1 MTTTDSLILSL
12 TDLPRALGSTRHTS
26 LAWIVPDDLGTSS
39 MRVAPGTQLP
49 LDVDLTSVDDGVLV
63 RLSTSVDLVGEC
75 VRCLDPVLHHH
86 DVTAAEVYFE
96 GPASTRGRAE
106 PIDEGREAEDDTA
119 RIGPHDTIDLEPL
132 LRDSVVTLIDPLP
145 LCRPDCPGLCPVCGE
160 RLADLP
166 TDHHHDIVDPRL
178 AGLAAL
184 LDRVEEDPH

>member
-1 MTTTDSLILSL
+1 LTTTDPLILPL
-12 TDLPRALGSTRHTS
+12 ADLPRALGSTRHES
-26 LAWIVPDDLGTSS
+26 LVWTVPDDLGTSS
-39 MRVAPGTQLP
+39 MRVAPGTLLP

-75 VRCLDPVLHHH
+75 VRCLDPVRHHH
-86 DVTAAEVYFE
+86 DVEAAEVYVE
-96 GPASTRGRAE
+96 APGATRHHPDPAGQ
-106 PIDEGREAEDDTA
+106 DEVEEEVP

-132 LRDSVVTLIDPLP
+132 LRDSVVTLVDPLP

-166 TDHHHDIVDPRL
+166 ADHHHDVIDPRL

-184 LDRVEEDPH
+184 LDDVDEDAR